1 MRDYPLIEVLRANDA
16 TAMEQRMAAET
27 IEQLHAELTRMKIVE
42 SGSIEEIAHANK
54 TIEQL
59 QALIKKNK
67 ISFEKITEIK
77 WAWDG
82 DCGANNIAECA
93 LYDIDELEP
102 QPPEDETCK
111 HNWVSGDNEH
121 VTGCQICL
129 ECKMIRAA
137 PSEDKT

>member
-59 QALIKKNK
+59 HGC
-67 ISFEKITEIK
+67 ISNVMTEEQL
-77 WAWDG
+77 ACHPPNLDG
-82 DCGANNIAECA
+82 LSIREY
-93 LYDIDELEP
+93 LT
-102 QPPEDETCK
+102 PPK
-111 HNWVSGDNEH
+111 
-121 VTGCQICL
+121 
-129 ECKMIRAA
+129 
-137 PSEDKT
+137 DK

>member
-1 MRDYPLIEVLRANDA
+1 MSDVAEQADNIRLVAATMYSKKYNDA
-16 TAMEQRMAAET
+16 LET
-27 IEQLHAELTRMKIVE
+27 IEK
-42 SGSIEEIAHANK
+42 
-54 TIEQL
+54 L